1 MQSDPHLLGNPSSSN
16 GRSRHSVAANVGAEG
31 PTIREIDTML
41 AALTEQRR
49 LLASNERLIQLEL
62 LRRFLSRSKLAK
74 ERQLRELMQTINCI
88 NNDLAAVDAELS
100 EFSTSPSTL
109 SVSQHSVKDLSQTFS
124 SIIDSQ
130 NVPSTPIT
138 TNPAIQRAS
147 ASITTASSV
156 CSSPIPSQQLPSL
169 TTPAWGVNV
178 VQAPL
183 TGDVSAFIGA
193 SSRKRVHSEMDESEP
208 LLTPPPL
215 VEIVSDPHPHRLKQS
230 LPDPMQRLLRS
241 RMTRVDAHFDNLL
254 DNYCEWRRTAQIP
267 ILHGS
272 IPMTTNIQIP
282 TSLSSFTPASLQSK
296 PFISSNLISTDEPL
310 LRGVE
315 PFSASCK
322 TFAESLSCISRV
334 SSYKT
339 LARINYA
346 DKLVSGTGSGAIAG
360 AGSSG
365 NGSGGPSSIVSAIEF
380 DRDDEFFAT
389 AGVTRKVKIYEFESV
404 VKDWTAEFGGGGNG
418 DAHTAR
424 RKGFVTKPASGPVF
438 VTDSLRDDPWNKSSN
453 EANGYAQKSTDGSD
467 NEDEDDDLMDAIPR
481 YPILEM
487 NGRSK
492 ISCLSWNS
500 HYKSHL
506 AASDYE
512 GIVTLWDSTSGRAI
526 QEFEEHE
533 KRVWSVDFNTS
544 DPLLLASGS
553 DDCKVKIWSANQRG
567 SVQTIESKANIC
579 SVKWNPVSDRHIA
592 FGSADHHI
600 HYYDLRNAASPLY
613 ILEGH
618 KKAVS
623 YVKFISNNEIVSAS
637 TDSTLKLWSLGA
649 SSGDATS
656 KTMYDEVPTTLLGP
670 ITSPS
675 VFGPLST
682 FIERNLTEN
691 IMQSDIFRKSAAS
704 VLSLPKTPTKHSGIM
719 ETDTPFLHGSYHLP
733 DERPRNIRSFSG
745 HVNEKNF
752 VGLSVNC
759 SGDFIACGSENN
771 SVYTY
776 SKNLVN
782 PLIVHRFGNALD
794 TVTGLEVADADPYH
808 FVSSV
813 CWKKKDPDV
822 LMAANSVG
830 GVKVMK
836 MV

>member
-16 GRSRHSVAANVGAEG
+16 GRNRHSGAAHVGAEG

-74 ERQLRELMQTINCI
+74 ERQLRELMQTINSI
-88 NNDLAAVDAELS
+88 NSDLAAVDAELS

-109 SVSQHSVKDLSQTFS
+109 SVSQHLVKDLSQTFS
-124 SIIDSQ
+124 SVIDSQ

-147 ASITTASSV
+147 ASITTASS
-156 CSSPIPSQQLPSL
+156 
-169 TTPAWGVNV
+169 
-178 VQAPL
+178 
-183 TGDVSAFIGA
+183 
-193 SSRKRVHSEMDESEP
+193 EMDESEP
-208 LLTPPPL
+208 HVTPPPL
-215 VEIVSDPHPHRLKQS
+215 IEIASDPHPHRLKQS

-254 DNYCEWRRTAQIP
+254 ENYCEWRRTAQIP

-282 TSLSSFTPASLQSK
+282 TSLSSFTPASLQSSFTTASLHSK
-296 PFISSNLISTDEPL
+296 PSISNNLISTDEPL

-346 DKLVSGTGSGAIAG
+346 DKLVSGTGSGGIAG
-360 AGSSG
+360 GGSSG

-418 DAHTAR
+418 DSHAAR

-438 VTDSLRDDPWNKSSN
+438 VTDSLRDDPWNKSSTG
-453 EANGYAQKSTDGSD
+453 ANGYAQKSTDGSD
-467 NEDEDDDLMDAIPR
+467 NEDEDDDVVDTIPR

-500 HYKSHL
+500 HFKSHL

-579 SVKWNPVSDRHIA
+579 SVKWNPVSERHIA

-623 YVKFISNNEIVSAS
+623 YVKFISSNEIVSAS
-637 TDSTLKLWSLGA
+637 TDSTLKLWSLGI

-670 ITSPS
+670 ITSPF

-691 IMQSDIFRKSAAS
+691 ILQSDIFRKSVAPGFQKLDLFNRVILFTRAAS
-704 VLSLPKTPTKHSGIM
+704 VLSLPKTPTKHSGLM

>member
-1 MQSDPHLLGNPSSSN
+1 
-16 GRSRHSVAANVGAEG
+16 
-31 PTIREIDTML
+31 
-41 AALTEQRR
+41 
-49 LLASNERLIQLEL
+49 
-62 LRRFLSRSKLAK
+62 
-74 ERQLRELMQTINCI
+74 
-88 NNDLAAVDAELS
+88 
-100 EFSTSPSTL
+100 
-109 SVSQHSVKDLSQTFS
+109 
-124 SIIDSQ
+124 
-130 NVPSTPIT
+130 
-138 TNPAIQRAS
+138 
-147 ASITTASSV
+147 
-156 CSSPIPSQQLPSL
+156 
-169 TTPAWGVNV
+169 
-178 VQAPL
+178 
-183 TGDVSAFIGA
+183 
-193 SSRKRVHSEMDESEP
+193 
-208 LLTPPPL
+208 
-215 VEIVSDPHPHRLKQS
+215 
-230 LPDPMQRLLRS
+230 
-241 RMTRVDAHFDNLL
+241 
-254 DNYCEWRRTAQIP
+254 
-267 ILHGS
+267 
-272 IPMTTNIQIP
+272 
-282 TSLSSFTPASLQSK
+282 
-296 PFISSNLISTDEPL
+296 
-310 LRGVE
+310 
-315 PFSASCK
+315 
-322 TFAESLSCISRV
+322 
-334 SSYKT
+334 
-339 LARINYA
+339 
-346 DKLVSGTGSGAIAG
+346 
-360 AGSSG
+360 
-365 NGSGGPSSIVSAIEF
+365 
-380 DRDDEFFAT
+380 
-389 AGVTRKVKIYEFESV
+389 
-404 VKDWTAEFGGGGNG
+404 
-418 DAHTAR
+418 
-424 RKGFVTKPASGPVF
+424 
-438 VTDSLRDDPWNKSSN
+438 
-453 EANGYAQKSTDGSD
+453 
-467 NEDEDDDLMDAIPR
+467 
-481 YPILEM
+481 M

-500 HYKSHL
+500 HFKAHL

-579 SVKWNPVSDRHIA
+579 SVKWNPVSERHIA

-656 KTMYDEVPTTLLGP
+656 KTMY
-670 ITSPS
+670 
-675 VFGPLST
+675 
-682 FIERNLTEN
+682 
-691 IMQSDIFRKSAAS
+691 
-704 VLSLPKTPTKHSGIM
+704 
-719 ETDTPFLHGSYHLP
+719 